1 MSDQQTTDAV
11 TATAPNLDDPAA
23 RLEVVRSVWR
33 EVLDIAEVE
42 DDATFFDLGGDSLRL
57 VILVERL
64 NQVTGR
70 KLKTVDLFRAG
81 TVRGHAELLAAPDQQ
96 SAPGAR
102 RGGREHLL
110 AAARAR
116 AGAPRQE
123 S

>member
-1 MSDQQTTDAV
+1 MSDRQTTDAGATT
-11 TATAPNLDDPAA
+11 TANLDDPAA
-23 RLEVVRSVWR
+23 RLDVVRSVWR
-33 EVLDIAEVE
+33 EVLDIAEVA

-96 SAPGAR
+96 ASTGF
-102 RGGREHLL
+102 RGTGREHLL

-116 AGAPRQE
+116 AGVPRQE

>member
-1 MSDQQTTDAV
+1 MTDLQTTDGGP
-11 TATAPNLDDPAA
+11 TAANLDDPGT

-33 EVLDIAEVE
+33 EVLDVADVS

-64 NQVTGR
+64 NQATGR

-81 TVRGHAELLAAPDQQ
+81 TVRGHADLLAESDRPA
-96 SAPGAR
+96 STGF
-102 RGGREHLL
+102 RGTGRDHLL

-116 AGAPRQE
+116 AGSPRQE
-123 S
+123 Q

>member
-1 MSDQQTTDAV
+1 MSELQTADSVPTPA
-11 TATAPNLDDPAA
+11 NLDDPGV

-33 EVLDIAEVE
+33 EVLDVQDVT

-57 VILVERL
+57 VMLVERL

-81 TVRGHAELLAAPDQQ
+81 TVRGHAELLAAPDPQA
-96 SAPGAR
+96 SGGF
-102 RGGREHLL
+102 RGTGREHLL

-116 AGAPRQE
+116 GGASRQE